1 MSFRASC
8 RRQSHNGIRPCAPS
22 LSAAPFRSA
31 KPLFGLSFQSIPV
44 LTVCREPHRAECRL
58 PLPFKTCAADL
69 HAVRLGPFPSALT
82 AFVRPLPNGPASIKP
97 RTEANASSQHAI
109 FPIRRPVHADSMPI
123 TPSSDVRP
131 DRPSLV
137 ISPAPQQRLGS
148 YRPCSEALRTASR
161 DRLRSTTC
169 CS

>member
-31 KPLFGLSFQSIPV
+31 KTTFRPVVPIHTGLDS
-44 LTVCREPHRAECRL
+44 L
-58 PLPFKTCAADL
+58 PRTASS
-69 HAVRLGPFPSALT
+69 RMPSAAPVQNVRCRSACRPSRSVSFRSDGIRSTSAERPRFDKTAYRGKCILT
-82 AFVRPLPNGPASIKP
+82 ARHLPDPAARSC
-97 RTEANASSQHAI
+97 R
-109 FPIRRPVHADSMPI
+109 FYADYAVLRCSA
-123 TPSSDVRP
+123 
-131 DRPSLV
+131 RPSLV

-148 YRPCSEALRTASR
+148 YRPCGEALRTASR

>member
-1 MSFRASC
+1 MSLRASC

-31 KPLFGLSFQSIPV
+31 KTTFRPVVPIHTGLDS
-44 LTVCREPHRAECRL
+44 L
-58 PLPFKTCAADL
+58 PLPFKTCAADP